1 MSELSHLMRDTIL
14 VYPTPSKDAYGRD
27 SFSASVAHRGRFVFK
42 SIIIID
48 SKGEEVQAD
57 GEVFLPNTVSGLDL
71 GDKIS
76 YNSVNYRVIALEKP
90 KNDMSTEAFIK
101 ITVKRAI

>member
-1 MSELSHLMRDTIL
+1 MSELGHLMRDTIS
-14 VYPTPSKDAYGRD
+14 VYPTPSKDEYGRD
-27 SFSASVAHRGRFVFK
+27 SFSASVAYKGRFVFK

-48 SKGEEVQAD
+48 SQGEEVQAD
-57 GEVFLPNTVSGLDL
+57 GQCFLPITVTGLDL

-90 KNDMSTEAFIK
+90 KNDMSTEVFMK
-101 ITVKRAI
+101 LTVKRII

>member
-14 VYPTPSKDAYGRD
+14 VYPTPNKDEYGRD
-27 SFSASVAHRGRFVFK
+27 SFASAVAYRGRFVFK

-48 SKGEEVQAD
+48 STGEEVQAD
-57 GEVFLPNTVSGLDL
+57 GQCFLPITVSGLDL

-76 YNSVNYRVIALEKP
+76 FNSINYRVIALEKP

-101 ITVKRAI
+101 VTVKKTI

>member
-14 VYPTPSKDAYGRD
+14 VYPTPSKDEYGRD
-27 SFSASVAHRGRFVFK
+27 SFSAAVAYRGRFVFK
-42 SIIIID
+42 SVIVINAQ
-48 SKGEEVQAD
+48 GEEVQAD
-57 GEVFLPNTVSGLDL
+57 GQCFLPTTISGLDL

-101 ITVKRAI
+101 ITVKKTI